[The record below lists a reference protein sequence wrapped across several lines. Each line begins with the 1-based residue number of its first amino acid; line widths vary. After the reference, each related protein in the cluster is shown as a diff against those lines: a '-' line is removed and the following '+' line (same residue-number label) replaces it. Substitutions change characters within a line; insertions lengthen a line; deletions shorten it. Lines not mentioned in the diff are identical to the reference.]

1 MIALEDLIKRF
12 GEDELLALTDKTGSG
27 VIDFARIDEA
37 ITDAREEVATY
48 LNALGFVKR
57 EAGVLVISVQSKA
70 LTIKACD
77 ICRYYL
83 YDDGVTE
90 IVRERYNN
98 AINWL
103 KLVAKNP
110 AMLSNSEEEEKQIN
124 SNIFVI
130 PNEKPNEWSE

>member
-1 MIALEDLIKRF
+1 MIDLEDLKKRF

-27 VIDFARIDEA
+27 VIDFERIDEA
-37 ITDAREEVATY
+37 ISDAREEVATY
-48 LNALGFVKR
+48 LNAIGAVKR

-83 YDDGVTE
+83 YDDGCTE

-110 AMLSNSEEEEKQIN
+110 AMLGDNEEESQVN
-124 SNIFVI
+124 SDIFVI
-130 PNEKPNEWSE
+130 PNEKPNQWQE

>member
-1 MIALEDLIKRF
+1 MIDLEDLKKRF

-27 VIDFARIDEA
+27 VIDFERIDEA
-37 ITDAREEVATY
+37 ISDAREEVATY
-48 LNALGFVKR
+48 LNSIGAVRR

-110 AMLSNSEEEEKQIN
+110 AMLETLGEDEKEIK
-124 SNIFVI
+124 SGIFVI
-130 PNEKPNEWSE
+130 ANQKPNEWQE

>member
-1 MIALEDLIKRF
+1 MISLDDLMKRF

-48 LNALGFVKR
+48 LNAIGVVKR

-110 AMLSNSEEEEKQIN
+110 AMLGNSEEEESQIN

-130 PNEKPNEWSE
+130 PNALPNAWAE